1 MQITIN
7 IEETRELTIEPLETY
22 LIRTDWEHQ
31 GGHVW
36 YKPHYHVIF
45 AENLQH
51 AINTLATDE
60 KRSSGAIYEDIIE
73 MPVKPHLFRQEMD
86 VKNSG
91 RIEKNGKRTNYTS
104 R

>member
-1 MQITIN
+1 MKITIN
-7 IEETRELTIEPLETY
+7 IEETRELSIEPLEAY

-60 KRSSGAIYEDIIE
+60 KRSSGAVYEDILTSYPVFRPRR
-73 MPVKPHLFRQEMD
+73 MPRVAAEL
-86 VKNSG
+86 
-91 RIEKNGKRTNYTS
+91 NGQ
-104 R
+104 